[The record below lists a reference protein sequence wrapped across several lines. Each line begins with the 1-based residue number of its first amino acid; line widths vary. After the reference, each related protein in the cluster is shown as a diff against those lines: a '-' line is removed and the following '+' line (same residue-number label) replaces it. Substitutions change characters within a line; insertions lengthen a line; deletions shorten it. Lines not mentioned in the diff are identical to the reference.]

1 MMISDDE
8 AKLYAAKLLSAR
20 PYSAAA
26 LAAKL
31 TARGF
36 GEETADTVVAAFIE
50 QGYLDD
56 AAYAQTV
63 ARHYTAKGYGRRRVE
78 AELYRRGV
86 DREISRE
93 AVENLPEPDGTLD
106 VLAEKLFADGDP
118 DEREL
123 RRFTDRMRR
132 KGFDWQDI
140 RDAVSRADA
149 RGDGGISI

>member
-1 MMISDDE
+1 MTSDGE

-20 PYSAAA
+20 PYSAAM

-36 GEETADTVVAAFIE
+36 DGQTAEAVVKSFTE

-78 AELYRRGV
+78 SELYRRGV

-93 AVENLPEPDGTLD
+93 AVDNLPEPDGTLD
-106 VLAEKLFADGDP
+106 ALAEKLFAQGGP
-118 DEREL
+118 GEKEL

-140 RDAVSRADA
+140 RDAVSRA
-149 RGDGGISI
+149 GGTAGE